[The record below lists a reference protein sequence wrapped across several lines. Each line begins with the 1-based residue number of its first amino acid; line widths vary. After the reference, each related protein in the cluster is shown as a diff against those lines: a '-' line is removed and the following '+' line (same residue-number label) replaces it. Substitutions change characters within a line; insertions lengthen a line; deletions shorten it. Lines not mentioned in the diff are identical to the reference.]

1 MIKVKRGDGIP
12 YEAPMHHDVYGVL
25 KLTKEQTKTTI
36 LNYSYF
42 LPNGGADMSS
52 APVDR
57 IYVVMK
63 GSITVRGKS
72 DDENHTLNRRDILY
86 IAAGEEREVSVNNG
100 ETAEVLVVVV
110 DAQG

>member
-1 MIKVKRGDGIP
+1 MIKVERSAGIP
-12 YEAPMHHDVYGVL
+12 YDAPLHHDVYGVL

-42 LPNGGADMSS
+42 LPSGGADMSS

-57 IYVVMK
+57 IYIVMK
-63 GSITVRGKS
+63 GSITVRGKA
-72 DDENHTLNRRDILY
+72 DDENHILNTGDILY
-86 IAAGEEREVSVNNG
+86 IAAGEEREVSINNG

-110 DAQG
+110 DAQV

>member
-1 MIKVKRGDGIP
+1 MIKVKCGDGIP
-12 YEAPMHHDVYGVL
+12 YDAPLHHDVYGVL
-25 KLTKEQTKTTI
+25 KLTKAQTKSTI

-63 GSITVRGKS
+63 GSITVSGKG
-72 DDENHTLNRRDILY
+72 DDENHILDTGDILY
-86 IAAGEEREVSVNNG
+86 IAAGEEREVSINNS

-110 DAQG
+110 EA